1 MNSRGG
7 YGRVTKAAAYA
18 ILAVLVMILAAGL
31 EPALAASGGG
41 DHGEAHSPPWMMT
54 DTAKV
59 LNFTV
64 LAVGLF
70 LVLRKPVS
78 QALGGRI
85 NGIKEELEE
94 LETRKA
100 DVEKQLVAYNAKLAT
115 LDQEAEQ
122 VIAEYVRQG
131 EDAKARILKV
141 AEASAEKLKEQARKN
156 IAHEFQEA
164 KEALQAEIVD
174 KALVKAERIIKA
186 KVGSDDQERL
196 VDEYLEKVVA

>member
-164 KEALQAEIVD
+164 REALQAEIVD

>member
-18 ILAVLVMILAAGL
+18 ILAMLVMILAAGL

-41 DHGEAHSPPWMMT
+41 DRGEAHSPPWMMT

-78 QALGGRI
+78 QALGGRN